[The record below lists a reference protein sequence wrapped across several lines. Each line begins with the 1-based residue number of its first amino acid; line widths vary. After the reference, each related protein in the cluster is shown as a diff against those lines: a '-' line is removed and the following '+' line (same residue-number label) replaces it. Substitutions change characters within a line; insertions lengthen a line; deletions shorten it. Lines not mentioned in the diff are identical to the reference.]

1 MDIVGKFCMD
11 IDPCLSQ
18 FYIIMLILKN
28 EIKNAVCDF
37 LVSVCDPARWT
48 VWWSVLQHGLRL
60 PCSLSLLHASAA
72 VHAPG
77 VWLSKRGIS
86 DAGVSILL
94 KAVLSFI
101 LL

>member
-37 LVSVCDPARWT
+37 
-48 VWWSVLQHGLRL
+48 
-60 PCSLSLLHASAA
+60 
-72 VHAPG
+72 
-77 VWLSKRGIS
+77 
-86 DAGVSILL
+86 
-94 KAVLSFI
+94 F
-101 LL
+101 

>member
-48 VWWSVLQHGLRL
+48 VWRSVLQHGLRL

-94 KAVLSFI
+94 KAELSFI